1 MWQAHQEMLGRS
13 VAVKIDDRHLDTPGE
28 RRRFVGEA
36 EAAGRLSGHPGIV
49 SVHDSGILPDGR
61 PYLIMELF
69 PAGSLTTWVEADQ
82 RPSVEQVRE
91 VGVQIG
97 QALAAA
103 HAQGLLH
110 RDVKPANILLD
121 SYGRFGLADFGL
133 TALDPEV
140 EGGSAPMTPAY
151 APLEVIR
158 RRPPSAAGDVYQLAA
173 TLYALLAGEPP
184 RPVDTATPS
193 YEQLERLHDEPVRPL
208 PEVDPALMQVIMAG
222 LDPDP
227 AARPTAAEFAD
238 RLAALP
244 LGTAA
249 AARPGRTRRRVLAVL
264 ASVLAAIVL
273 IGLGGGALYAY
284 QIDRSLTSNI
294 TRELELPPGTTTG
307 RPAKDPAAT
316 AALNYVLI
324 GTDQGDPSED
334 RHGRS
339 DSIMVL
345 HLNGARDRAY
355 ILSFPRDLWV
365 SIPGYGKNTI
375 NAAFALGG
383 ASLVVETVE
392 GLTGTRM
399 DHVAMIDF
407 EGFISLTEDLGGVTV
422 NNRVAFR
429 SHGFDFP
436 RGQITLR
443 GEEALWFVRE
453 RNSLPSES
461 QRTEHQR
468 QMLKAILA
476 KGVSTEVI
484 TDPVRFTTFVA
495 NAAKRIRVDNA
506 LTNAEIRSTMI
517 SLRLRP
523 SAIQL
528 MSAPLGRAERI
539 DGRWVRLPDEGKLGA
554 LGTSLRTD
562 TMEEYVKQ

>member
-1 MWQAHQEMLGRS
+1 M
-13 VAVKIDDRHLDTPGE
+13 AVKIDDRPLDTPGE

-49 SVHDSGILPDGR
+49 TVHDSGILADGR

-69 PAGSLTTWVEADQ
+69 PGGSLTTWLEAEQ
-82 RPSVEQVRE
+82 RRTPEQVRA
-91 VGVQIG
+91 VGVQIAL
-97 QALAAA
+97 ALAAA
-103 HAQGLLH
+103 HEQGMLH
-110 RDVKPANILLD
+110 RDVKPANILVD
-121 SYGRFGLADFGL
+121 SYGGFGLADFGL
-133 TALDPEV
+133 TALDAHADGEA
-140 EGGSAPMTPAY
+140 EPMTPAY

-158 RRPPSAAGDVYQLAA
+158 RRPPTAAGDVYQLAA
-173 TLYALLAGEPP
+173 TLYALLAGESPH
-184 RPVDTATPS
+184 PVDTPTPS
-193 YEQLERLHDEPVRPL
+193 YEQLERLHDDPVAPITG
-208 PEVDPALMQVIMAG
+208 VDPGLMRVVMAG

-227 AARPTAAEFAD
+227 TGRPTAAEFAEQ
-238 RLAALP
+238 LAALP
-244 LGTAA
+244 LGTSAEA
-249 AARPGRTRRRVLAVL
+249 SPRRTRRRVLTVVAGLLVAL
-264 ASVLAAIVL
+264 LL

-284 QIDRSLTSNI
+284 QIDRSLTANI
-294 TRELELPPGTTTG
+294 TRELELPAGSTTG
-307 RPAKDPAAT
+307 RPTKDPGAT
-316 AALNYVLI
+316 SALNYVLI
-324 GTDQGDPSED
+324 GTDEGDPSED
-334 RHGRS
+334 RNGRS
-339 DSIMVL
+339 DSIMVM

-365 SIPGYGKNTI
+365 TIPGHGPNTI

-392 GLTGTRM
+392 SLTGTRM

-407 EGFISLTEDLGGVTV
+407 KGFISLTEDLGGVTV
-422 NNRVAFR
+422 NNRVPFR

-436 RGQITLR
+436 RGSITLR

-453 RNSLPSES
+453 RNSLQNES

-476 KGVSTEVI
+476 RGVSTEVI

-495 NAAKRIRVDNA
+495 NAAKRIQVDNE
-506 LTNAEIRSTMI
+506 LTNAEIRSTML

-528 MSAPLGRAERI
+528 LSAPLGRSDRM
-539 DGRWVRLPDEGKLGA
+539 DGRSVQMPDPGKLGA